1 MKEKTRNFPAKQNKI
16 QTRQP
21 PEACEKFLPL
31 CREDMRLKGWDEL
44 DILLVSGDAYIDHPA
59 FAAALLGRY
68 LEHYG
73 FKVGIITQP
82 DWKDPAIIEKI
93 QAMGRPRLLPASA
106 QVPWTACSPI
116 TQPFAKNAMMTPIP
130 RTDNAEQD
138 RIEP

>member
-1 MKEKTRNFPAKQNKI
+1 MQEKINNYQQKRKKYSQKNSRNGNAVPQNSRPMKEKTRNFPAKQNKI
-16 QTRQP
+16 QTRQNL
-21 PEACEKFLPL
+21 EICEKFLPL
-31 CREDMRLKGWDEL
+31 CREDMHLKGWNEL

-93 QAMGRPRLLPASA
+93 QAMGRPQIGRAH
-106 QVPWTACSPI
+106 V
-116 TQPFAKNAMMTPIP
+116 
-130 RTDNAEQD
+130 
-138 RIEP
+138 